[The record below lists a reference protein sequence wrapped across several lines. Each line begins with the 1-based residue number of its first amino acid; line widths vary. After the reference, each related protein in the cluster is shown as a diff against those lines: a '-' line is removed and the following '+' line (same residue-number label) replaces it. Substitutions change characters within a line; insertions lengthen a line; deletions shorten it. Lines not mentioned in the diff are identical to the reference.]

1 MKKVNKENDNAIL
14 TQIDKQEKKPKIKK
28 QLELWIENY
37 YVCF

>member
-28 QLELWIENY
+28 QN
-37 YVCF
+37 